1 MNNSIK
7 LAFVAA
13 LAVAGIAACTSTPVV
28 ENNAAPQTSST
39 PTSESPAPPVV
50 VTEVVTSTVTN
61 PPKRQAAVTKTD
73 DRIGYGALKLG
84 MSLDEARA
92 AGLTTLAF
100 ESDRGNECV
109 SDDKIA
115 VSRRF
120 GIERISLPLDART
133 SEGIGVGST
142 FGDVKKAYPTAT
154 EYRAGLSA
162 RINDHA
168 FYSFNG
174 EPGSDASKVVAIK
187 LGARDVYC
195 SMAEL

>member
-13 LAVAGIAACTSTPVV
+13 LAVVGIAACTSAPAVV
-28 ENNAAPQTSST
+28 A
-39 PTSESPAPPVV
+39 
-50 VTEVVTSTVTN
+50 
-61 PPKRQAAVTKTD
+61 D
-73 DRIGYGALKLG
+73 GYGGLKLG

-109 SDDKIA
+109 ADDRIA

-120 GIERISLPLDART
+120 GIERISLPPDAKT
-133 SEGIGVGST
+133 SKGIGVGST
-142 FGDVKKAYPTAT
+142 FGDVKKAYPTAA
-154 EYRAGLSA
+154 EYRPGLSA
-162 RINDHA
+162 RIDDHA
-168 FYSFNG
+168 FYSFQG
-174 EPGSDASKVVAIK
+174 EPGSDANKVVRIE